1 MMPSDL
7 SDDYFMRLA
16 LEQAYL
22 AQEID
27 EVPVGAVLVQA
38 GQVLAVGSNRVI
50 HEHDPSAHAE
60 IIALRM
66 AGKIRSNYRLPHT
79 TLYVTLEPCA
89 MCVSAIFHARV
100 QRVVYG
106 ATDRKTGAC
115 GGNSDLRT
123 LSINHHTRF
132 ESGILQTECAIVLQD
147 FFKERRAAAKALKA
161 LKALKILNTHD

>member
-1 MMPSDL
+1 MPSDL
-7 SDDYFMRLA
+7 SDAYFMQLA

-22 AQEID
+22 AQEIG

-60 IIALRM
+60 IIALRA
-66 AGKIRSNYRLPHT
+66 AGRLQLNYRLPYT
-79 TLYVTLEPCA
+79 TLYITLEPCA
-89 MCVSAIFHARV
+89 MCISAIFHARV

-115 GGNSDLRT
+115 GGNTDLRT
-123 LSINHHTRF
+123 LSINHHTHF
-132 ESGILQTECAIVLQD
+132 EGGVLQAECSKLLQD
-147 FFKERRAAAKALKA
+147 FFKTRRAATKTLKM
-161 LKALKILNTHD
+161 LKILN

>member
-22 AQEID
+22 AQEIG

-100 QRVVYG
+100 ERVVYG
-106 ATDRKTGAC
+106 AIDDKTGAC
-115 GGNSDLRT
+115 GGNTDLRT

>member
-1 MMPSDL
+1 MMQADL

-22 AQEID
+22 AQSIG
-27 EVPVGAVLVQA
+27 EVPVGAVLVEA
-38 GQVLAVGSNRVI
+38 GQLLAVGSNRVI

-60 IIALRM
+60 IIVLRM

-100 QRVVYG
+100 ERVVYG
-106 ATDRKTGAC
+106 ATDPKTGAC
-115 GGNSDLRT
+115 GGNTDLRT
-123 LSINHHTRF
+123 LSINHHTHF
-132 ESGILQTECAIVLQD
+132 EGGILQTECATALQD

-161 LKALKILNTHD
+161 LKILNTQYT

>member
-1 MMPSDL
+1 MIQVVL

-22 AQEID
+22 AQEIG

-60 IIALRM
+60 IIALRA
-66 AGKIRSNYRLPHT
+66 AGKVRLNYRLPYT

-106 ATDRKTGAC
+106 ATDPKTGAC
-115 GGNSDLRT
+115 GGNADLRT
-123 LSINHHTRF
+123 LSINHHTHF
-132 ESGILQTECAIVLQD
+132 EGGILQAECSKLLQD
-147 FFKERRAAAKALKA
+147 FFKKRRAVAKA
-161 LKALKILNTHD
+161 LKALKILNIHD